1 MRYKKRDE
9 DIIRFI
15 VSVPK
20 KIGERIIQV
29 AETMGVSRTSLFEA
43 AIQEYLYNEGLMSG
57 AELLAE
63 STARLRKLEAKLE
76 KIRKIVDT
84 DVDDAETIRK
94 IVVGED

>member
-20 KIGERIIQV
+20 KIGERVIQV

-63 STARLRKLEAKLE
+63 STARLRKLEMAMSCVPRQRE
-76 KIRKIVDT
+76 IIVQQKICIT
-84 DVDDAETIRK
+84 
-94 IVVGED
+94 